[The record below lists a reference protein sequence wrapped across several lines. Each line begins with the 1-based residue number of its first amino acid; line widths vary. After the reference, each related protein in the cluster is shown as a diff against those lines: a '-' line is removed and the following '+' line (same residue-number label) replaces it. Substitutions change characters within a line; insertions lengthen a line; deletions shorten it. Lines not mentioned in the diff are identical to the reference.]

1 MDNQTMHQEFSHDL
15 KFILKYSN
23 RFRLYLALCNDD
35 SFIKEAHNIILN
47 DYNQSV
53 QWLSFPSDNQYLF
66 SFLEN
71 NMNGS
76 KVTIV
81 NGLKDNTKID
91 TVLSTMNVIRETFYT
106 LNSPVIVWVNDYIMG
121 RFIKV
126 APDFYN
132 CSGTINL
139 SNN

>member
-1 MDNQTMHQEFSHDL
+1 ML
-15 KFILKYSN
+15 KRGN
-23 RFRLYLALCNDD
+23 
-35 SFIKEAHNIILN
+35 
-47 DYNQSV
+47 
-53 QWLSFPSDNQYLF
+53 
-66 SFLEN
+66 
-71 NMNGS
+71 
-76 KVTIV
+76 KVTKALSLLWPCAYYLPEAIFPGGESTHLNPRLKSQSQQV
-81 NGLKDNTKID
+81 IKDNTNID
-91 TVLSTMNVIRETFYT
+91 TVISTMNVIRETFYT